1 MGLKLLAKAGY
12 DPTVAIEVWEHMAN
26 LDKKDIKTNTTVV
39 PSEPKKSFENL
50 DLGVQEFLS
59 QLLDSW
65 FGSTHPPSEER
76 IAYMRQHM
84 DEAVELYQQALQVNG
99 RPKEYIFENQVQQ
112 NASNDMDEGQEQ
124 AKQSKSWYKSLY
136 GMFWGG
142 GSDPVET
149 AAPAPAAV
157 LP

>member
-1 MGLKLLAKAGY
+1 
-12 DPTVAIEVWEHMAN
+12 MAN
-26 LDKKDIKTNTTVV
+26 LDKTDVKTDTAVV

-84 DEAVELYQQALQVNG
+84 DEAVELYQQALQING
-99 RPKEYIFENQVQQ
+99 RPKAYIFGNQNQQ
-112 NASNDMDEGQEQ
+112 DTSNAMNETQDQG
-124 AKQSKSWYKSLY
+124 KQSKPWYKSLY
-136 GMFWGG
+136 SMFWG
-142 GSDPVET
+142 ET
-149 AAPAPAAV
+149 ILSSQQHQPRRAV

>member
-12 DPTVAIEVWEHMAN
+12 DPTIAIEVWEHMAN

-84 DEAVELYQQALQVNG
+84 DEAVELYQQALQING
-99 RPKEYIFENQVQQ
+99 RPKEYIFENQNQQ

-124 AKQSKSWYKSLY
+124 DKQSKSWYNSLY

-142 GSDPVET
+142 SDPIET
-149 AAPAPAAV
+149 TTATPAPA
-157 LP
+157 

>member
-124 AKQSKSWYKSLY
+124 GKQSKSWYKSLY

-142 GSDPVET
+142 SDSVET
-149 AAPAPAAV
+149 ATPAPAAV